1 MNTVNFLT
9 VIPYTIDSYRYFI
22 NDDMTSSH
30 VMKQDDMYRYICTL
44 IKPPATTI
52 ALGFME
58 KHFAFITSI
67 RKNIV
72 QRFEFDS
79 SVENQQMRMKTLNPN
94 RKEIEKI
101 KNSEKNTIDDIRQK
115 WTDNMNKR
123 YSNEVDKWSEK
134 KYNNDRR
141 KFL

>member
-1 MNTVNFLT
+1 
-9 VIPYTIDSYRYFI
+9 
-22 NDDMTSSH
+22 
-30 VMKQDDMYRYICTL
+30 MKQDDMYRYICTL